1 LLASIRKTCRTAN
14 RFSENGT
21 TIYGKMQ
28 LAECNMKTLLVLSQH
43 PDLANSI
50 RECLSSEQY
59 KVVHRLNIEDAEPLL
74 IHGLIN
80 ATIIDV
86 DLTDVQGIWIIEK
99 LRRNLPKCPI
109 LLVAGPNWEWE
120 EEAYLHGVSHIFTKP
135 VKPRLLNT
143 LLERLWSATSLRV
156 EIPPSTTSRAISR
169 PVETVS
175 AISTEGGQKAF
186 QALEILRD
194 FSAILTHSLCAEAM
208 LKQFLLFL
216 RELIGVNRA
225 TIFLRQSASTFG
237 GKEALDDSRR
247 MRSACAIGLSAGLL
261 EHFQLSFDTGIGGH
275 LFRHNKILRRGHPD
289 AQSDLEIQ
297 KEFELLGSEVA
308 IPILDRESLVGV
320 ATFDGRVTGES
331 LSNGELEL
339 IFHLLEELALAV
351 KNISLHDQ
359 LSANHEM
366 MADILRQLSSACIV
380 INRDLTI
387 LHVNKMARKYF
398 ASPGRRNADL
408 EFSDL
413 PQALGSKVYQVLKT
427 GTAVSTF
434 KYNPPENPE
443 TIYHVTIVPF
453 QGEGAVLPN
462 SALLMVDD
470 HTQSQQLQHLEIEA
484 ANLRLVKMMA
494 DRLAHEIGN
503 AMVPISTHQQLLSDK
518 YKDSEFRA
526 SLDSALA
533 DGVKR
538 VGRLLNQMRFLARDS
553 VASQDAFPLA
563 PLIEEAF
570 QEAKKQHPVKSAQ
583 LKYDKGNPPIIVEG
597 DHGAIKH
604 ALAEVMLN
612 ALQANA
618 SDAQVIVRT
627 KMTSETNGSSSGKSA
642 GDGRVYIEIQDN
654 GAGFAPEA
662 ALKVP
667 EPFFTTRNVGLG
679 LGLTVSQKIIETHHG
694 KLEIVHTGTGES
706 GIVRVSLPV
715 ESTAAVKGTKSKS
728 VAN

>member
-1 LLASIRKTCRTAN
+1 
-14 RFSENGT
+14 
-21 TIYGKMQ
+21 
-28 LAECNMKTLLVLSQH
+28 MKTLLVLSQH

-50 RECLSSEQY
+50 RECLNSEHY
-59 KVVHRLNIEDAEPLL
+59 KVVHRISIEDAEPLL

-80 ATIIDV
+80 ASIIDV

-109 LLVAGPNWEWE
+109 LLFASPNWEWE
-120 EEAYLHGVSHIFTKP
+120 EEAYLHGIAHILTKP
-135 VKPRLLNT
+135 VRPRLLNT
-143 LLERLWSATSLRV
+143 LLDRLWTSAPMRMDGNTAT
-156 EIPPSTTSRAISR
+156 ISRAPSR
-169 PVETVS
+169 PVENAPTS
-175 AISTEGGQKAF
+175 EGGQKAF
-186 QALEILRD
+186 QALEVLRD

-225 TIFLRQSASTFG
+225 TIFLRPQPSAFG
-237 GKEALDDSRR
+237 GKIPQDESRR
-247 MRSACAIGLSAGLL
+247 LRSACAIGLSAGLL

-275 LFRHNKILRRGHPD
+275 LFRNSKILRRGHMD
-289 AQSDLEIQ
+289 AQSDFEIQ

-308 IPILDRESLVGV
+308 IPILDRETLVGI

-351 KNISLHDQ
+351 RNISLHDQ

-366 MADILRQLSSACIV
+366 MADILRQLSSACV
-380 INRDLTI
+380 VVNRDLSI

-398 ASPGRRNADL
+398 APPGRRNADL

-427 GTAVSTF
+427 GTAVATF
-434 KYNPPENPE
+434 KYNPPESPE

-453 QGEGAVLPN
+453 QGENSVLPN
-462 SALLMVDD
+462 SALLMVED
-470 HTQSQQLQHLEIEA
+470 HTQSQQLQHLEVEA

-518 YKDSEFRA
+518 YKDAEFRS

-538 VGRLLNQMRFLARDS
+538 VGRLLNQMRFLARD
-553 VASQDAFPLA
+553 ASASHDSFPLA
-563 PLIEEAF
+563 PLIEEAYH
-570 QEAKKQHPVKSAQ
+570 EAKKHYPVKSSE
-583 LKYDKGNPPIIVEG
+583 LHFDKGNQTIVVEG
-597 DHGAIKH
+597 DRAALKH
-604 ALAEVMLN
+604 ALAEVILN
-612 ALQANA
+612 ALQANPT
-618 SDAQVIVRT
+618 DAQVGVRT
-627 KMTSETNGSSSGKSA
+627 RLSGEANGNGTNVEGKKSGHE
-642 GDGRVYIEIQDN
+642 GVFIEIQDN
-654 GAGFAPEA
+654 GPGFALDTA
-662 ALKVP
+662 HKIP
-667 EPFFTTRNVGLG
+667 EPFYTTRNVGLG

-694 KLEIVHTGTGES
+694 KLEIVTTNPGETGL
-706 GIVRVSLPV
+706 VRISLPA
-715 ESTAAVKGTKSKS
+715 ETAPVSKETKSKRMAS
-728 VAN
+728 

>member
-1 LLASIRKTCRTAN
+1 
-14 RFSENGT
+14 
-21 TIYGKMQ
+21 
-28 LAECNMKTLLVLSQH
+28 MKTLLVLAQH
-43 PDLANSI
+43 PELADSI
-50 RECLSSEQY
+50 RECLSSEHY
-59 KVVHRLNIEDAEPLL
+59 KVVYRLNIEDAEPLL
-74 IHGLIN
+74 IHGLVD
-80 ATIIDV
+80 ASIIDV

-99 LRRNLPKCPI
+99 LRRNLPRCPI
-109 LLVAGPNWEWE
+109 LLFSGPNWEWE
-120 EEAYLHGVSHIFTKP
+120 EEAYLHGVAHILTKP
-135 VKPRLLNT
+135 VRPRILNT
-143 LLERLWSATSLRV
+143 LLERLWASTNSRLDVPTATNRALRPA
-156 EIPPSTTSRAISR
+156 EKTPA
-169 PVETVS
+169 
-175 AISTEGGQKAF
+175 TEGGQKAF
-186 QALEILRD
+186 QALEVLRD

-225 TIFLRQSASTFG
+225 AIFLRPTGSVFS
-237 GKEALDDSRR
+237 GKIPLDESRR
-247 MRSACAIGLSAGLL
+247 LRSACAIGLPTGML
-261 EHFQLSFDTGIGGH
+261 EHFQLSFDAGIGGH
-275 LFRHNKILRRGHPD
+275 LFRHNKIVRRNGFD

-297 KEFELLGSEVA
+297 KEFELLGAEVA
-308 IPILDRESLVGV
+308 IPILDRETLVGI

-366 MADILRQLSSACIV
+366 MADILRQLSSACV
-380 INRDLTI
+380 VVNRDLTI

-398 ASPGRRNADL
+398 TSAGRRNTDL

-413 PQALGSKVYQVLKT
+413 PQTLGSKVYQVLKT

-453 QGEGAVLPN
+453 QGENSVLPN
-462 SALLMVDD
+462 SALLMVED

-503 AMVPISTHQQLLSDK
+503 AMVPISTHQQLLADK
-518 YKDSEFRA
+518 YKDAEFRA

-553 VASQDAFPLA
+553 TASHDAFPLV

-570 QEAKKQHPVKSAQ
+570 QEAKKHQSVKSSQ
-583 LKYDKGNPPIIVEG
+583 LKYDKGNQPIIVEG
-597 DHGAIKH
+597 DRAALKH

-612 ALQANA
+612 ALQANP
-618 SDAQVIVRT
+618 SDAQVGVRIKT
-627 KMTSETNGSSSGKSA
+627 VTDANGKNVGH
-642 GDGRVYIEIQDN
+642 GGVYIEVQDN
-654 GAGFAPEA
+654 GSGFAPEA
-662 ALKVP
+662 AEKVP

-694 KLEIVHTGTGES
+694 KLEIVHTGPGEP
-706 GIVRVSLPV
+706 GLVRISLPFETV
-715 ESTAAVKGTKSKS
+715 PSVKTVKLKNSP
-728 VAN
+728 N